1 MSDCDTPG
9 TPNAVR
15 RFSTQAGMHHH
26 LDDWTTDGIAPAT
39 ASNLGIRA
47 PSSAY
52 SLDGNL
58 TKLRHSPRRYHG
70 EDYFYKDGGLPRAF
84 QVSEATAEGLEAGGN
99 VVKTRTEL
107 LAETRQ
113 LWRERHGRPV
123 TDEEAQ
129 EIIDNMGAYAKVII
143 DWYLE
148 EQRRDDGSVNPSDAR

>member
-1 MSDCDTPG
+1 M
-9 TPNAVR
+9 
-15 RFSTQAGMHHH
+15 
-26 LDDWTTDGIAPAT
+26 
-39 ASNLGIRA
+39 
-47 PSSAY
+47 
-52 SLDGNL
+52 
-58 TKLRHSPRRYHG
+58 
-70 EDYFYKDGGLPRAF
+70 PRAF